1 MLNNIYLINTDDVKA
16 STYVSYNVEDD
27 TLATSIRTAQNTY
40 LREIIGDSLLETLQE
55 MVSGGTI
62 DNPENAAYLDL
73 LDNYVFEY
81 LAVQAQV
88 CSIVPL
94 SYKIRNI
101 GLSQDNDTNVVTAQM
116 DGIREVESYLKTLAI
131 DKANRIRCFLREN
144 KAAFSELENQP
155 CLCDSCS
162 KGADLKLEAN
172 TNLWLG

>member
-1 MLNNIYLINTDDVKA
+1 MLNNIYLINTDDVKS
-16 STYVSYNVEDD
+16 STYVNYNVEDN

-81 LAVQAQV
+81 LAVQTQV

-116 DGIREVESYLKTLAI
+116 DGIREVESYLRTLAI
-131 DKANRIRCFLREN
+131 DKSNRIRCFLREN
-144 KAAFSELENQP
+144 KAAFPELENQP